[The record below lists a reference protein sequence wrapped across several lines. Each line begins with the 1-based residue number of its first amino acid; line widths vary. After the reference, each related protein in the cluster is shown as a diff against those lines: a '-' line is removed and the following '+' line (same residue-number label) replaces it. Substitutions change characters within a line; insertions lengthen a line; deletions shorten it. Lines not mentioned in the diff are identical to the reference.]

1 MSLFTKNR
9 LMCIKVFIEK
19 HNWKPTLNYLRNR
32 LLQNDFFFFFDSER
46 GQNLIIFTEYFHEDF
61 IVKLQNYIDSLP
73 RHYVKQPEDFLFA
86 NFKDKSII
94 IMNKV
99 CSSKDIQIPADVKDG
114 LILQKQIANVLI
126 GALNY
131 NDFFIEEKN
140 RINLALQLVFLSM
153 IKADHVQI
161 RAAISKSTDQQ
172 IVDEGLKSFYEEIQ
186 EIEKDGHLEKWVKD
200 WLDVS
205 ASIQSV
211 SKLEFIVES
220 LCQALEI
227 RAFTANILQTLYSI
241 LLSQRIG

>member
-1 MSLFTKNR
+1 MSLFANYR
-9 LMCIKVFIEK
+9 LMCTKVFIEK
-19 HNWKPTLNYLRNR
+19 NNWKPTLNHLKNN
-32 LLQNDFFFFFDSER
+32 LLKDKFFFFFDSER
-46 GQNLIIFTEYFHEDF
+46 GQNLTIFTEEFHEDV
-61 IVKLQNYIDSLP
+61 ITNLQNYINSLP
-73 RHYVKQPEDFLFA
+73 RHYLKQSEDFLFA

-94 IMNKV
+94 SSDKV
-99 CSSKDIQIPADVKDG
+99 CITKDIQIPADVKDG
-114 LILQKQIANVLI
+114 LLLQKQIANVLI

-140 RINLALQLVFLSM
+140 RINLTLQLVFLSM

-211 SKLEFIVES
+211 SRLEFIVES

-227 RAFTANILQTLYSI
+227 RAFSANILQTLYSI
-241 LLSQRIG
+241 LLSQRI